1 LHALPTPARSAT
13 PSMVM
18 SAKPDEVTSSLAAL
32 RIAFSV
38 RPLRGRPRFGGVGI
52 GLVDIVLEL
61 YRNTRRS
68 VRNSIERTSTD
79 ERNQYGP
86 TLQAADRAAWRRHHG
101 GRHRGALVGPGF
113 HRGWVESHA
122 RPGGEAR

>member
-1 LHALPTPARSAT
+1 
-13 PSMVM
+13 MVM

-38 RPLRGRPRFGGVGI
+38 RPLRGRPRLGGLGI

-68 VRNSIERTSTD
+68 VRNSIERRRTD
-79 ERNQYGP
+79 ERNQYRP
-86 TLQAADRAAWRRHHG
+86 TVTAADRAARRRHHG
-101 GRHRGALVGPGF
+101 SRHRGALAGPGL
-113 HRGWVESHA
+113 HRRCVESHA
-122 RPGGEAR
+122 R

>member
-1 LHALPTPARSAT
+1 MEPCPPPARSAT
-13 PSMVM
+13 ASMVM
-18 SAKPDEVTSSLAAL
+18 SAKPDEATSSLAAR

-52 GLVDIVLEL
+52 GLVDIVVGL

-68 VRNSIERTSTD
+68 VRNSIERRRTD

-101 GRHRGALVGPGF
+101 SRHRRAPAGP
-113 HRGWVESHA
+113 RLQP
-122 RPGGEAR
+122 RD

>member
-1 LHALPTPARSAT
+1 MEALPTPARSAT

-18 SAKPDEVTSSLAAL
+18 SAKPDEATSSLAAR

-38 RPLRGRPRFGGVGI
+38 RPLRGRPRFGGGGI

-68 VRNSIERTSTD
+68 VRNSIERRRTD

-86 TLQAADRAAWRRHHG
+86 TPQAAGRAALGRHPG
-101 GRHRGALVGPGF
+101 RRHRGGPG
-113 HRGWVESHA
+113 
-122 RPGGEAR
+122 